1 MKYYFKPDKL
11 VIIISIIVLIT
22 VGMTISIIP
31 WNSLGS
37 IILFFLIVGI
47 LAYSLAIMPLWL
59 VVNDKSI
66 VIQQL
71 IGYKKFKKKDIN
83 IQPINSS
90 DLKGSIRVF
99 GSSGYGGYTGWFRNK
114 VIGKY
119 FMLILNK
126 KELALVQTKS
136 GKKYIINYPQELL
149 QEATE
154 S

>member
-1 MKYYFKPDKL
+1 
-11 VIIISIIVLIT
+11 
-22 VGMTISIIP
+22 MTISIIP

-37 IILFFLIVGI
+37 IILFFLIIGI

-83 IQPINSS
+83 IQPIDSS

-149 QEATE
+149 QKASE
-154 S
+154 